1 MGGDEM
7 SQIPKKIAVIGGA
20 NMDIGGFCTGR
31 LLTEDSNPGFVSM
44 TIGGVGR
51 NIAENLVR
59 MGLDVELI
67 TAIGGDDNGRAIL
80 ADCREKGIG
89 TSLSLMEKDMR
100 SSVYLFISDS
110 DGDMH
115 CAVNDM
121 EIQERIS
128 PEAMA
133 QRIGAINKMDAAV
146 IDANLRPETIEYLA
160 KNLTI
165 PIFADAVSAA
175 KVMRLKAALPHLYA
189 FKPNRIEA
197 ELLTGISISNAGDA
211 ERAARAI
218 AQMGVQRVCLSMSV
232 EGAVCAQGDR
242 CIRVPGRKLEMVNA
256 TGAGDAFTAALVWAY
271 TKDLSLEE
279 SCMAGMAAASIAVES
294 VSAVNP
300 QMSEQKLQHRI
311 QELMIQEEEL

>member
-1 MGGDEM
+1 MPQTPM
-7 SQIPKKIAVIGGA
+7 RIAVIGGA
-20 NMDIGGFCTGR
+20 NMDIGGFSANRILDG
-31 LLTEDSNPGFVSM
+31 DSNPGRVSM

-59 MGLDVELI
+59 MGLDVEMI
-67 TAIGGDDNGRAIL
+67 TAIGGDANGQAIL

-89 TSLSLMEKDMR
+89 TSLCLMEADMR
-100 SSVYLFISDS
+100 SSVYLFISDA

-121 EIQERIS
+121 EIQEKIS

-133 QRIGAINKMDAAV
+133 ERIDVLNSMDAAV

-175 KVMRLKAALPHLYA
+175 KVLRLKSALPYLYA

-197 ELLTGISISNAGDA
+197 ELLTGISIRNADDA
-211 ERAARAI
+211 ALAAKAI
-218 AQMGVQRVCLSMSV
+218 VAMGVKRVCLSMSV
-232 EGAVCAQGDR
+232 EGAVCAEAEK
-242 CIRVPGRKLEMVNA
+242 CVRVPGRKLTMVNA

-271 TKDLSLEE
+271 TKNLSLEE
-279 SCMAGMAAASIAVES
+279 GCMAGMAAASIAVES

-300 QMSEQKLQHRI
+300 QMSEQRLQQRI
-311 QELMIQEEEL
+311 QKLMQQEETL

>member
-1 MGGDEM
+1 M
-7 SQIPKKIAVIGGA
+7 SQNRKKIAVIGGA
-20 NMDIGGFCTGR
+20 NMDIGGFSANKI
-31 LLTEDSNPGFVSM
+31 LDEDSNPGRVSM

-51 NIAENLVR
+51 NIAENLAR
-59 MGLDVELI
+59 MGLDVELV
-67 TAIGGDDNGRAIL
+67 TAIGGDSNGKAIL
-80 ADCREKGIG
+80 ADCAEKGVG
-89 TSLSLMEKDMR
+89 TSLCLIEKDMR

-121 EIQERIS
+121 EIQEKIS

-133 QRIGAINKMDAAV
+133 ERIDAINRMDAAV

-160 KNLTI
+160 KNLKI

-175 KVMRLKAALPHLYA
+175 KVLRLKPALPYLHG

-197 ELLTGISISNAGDA
+197 ELLTGISIRNADDA
-211 ERAARAI
+211 CRAAMAI
-218 AQMGVQRVCLSMSV
+218 AQMGVRRVCLSMSV
-232 EGAVCAQGDR
+232 EGAVCAEGNR
-242 CIRVPGRKLEMVNA
+242 CIRVPGRKLDMVNA
-256 TGAGDAFTAALVWAY
+256 TGAGDAFTAALVWAH

-300 QMSEQKLQHRI
+300 EMSEQELQLRI
-311 QELMIQEEEL
+311 QELM

>member
-1 MGGDEM
+1 MPRM
-7 SQIPKKIAVIGGA
+7 PMKIAVIGGA
-20 NMDIGGFCTGR
+20 NMDIGGFSANKI
-31 LLTEDSNPGFVSM
+31 LDSDSNPGRVSM

-67 TAIGGDDNGRAIL
+67 TAIGGDGNGQAIL

-89 TSLSLMEKDMR
+89 TSLSLIEKDMC
-100 SSVYLFISDS
+100 SSVYLFISDA

-121 EIQERIS
+121 QIQERIS

-133 QRIGAINKMDAAV
+133 ERVDAINRMDAAV

-160 KNLTI
+160 KNLRI

-175 KVMRLKAALPHLYA
+175 KVARLKAALPYLYG

-197 ELLTGISISNAGDA
+197 ELLTGIPIRNADDA
-211 ERAARAI
+211 ALAAKAI
-218 AQMGVQRVCLSMSV
+218 VRMGVRRVCLSMSV
-232 EGAVCAQGDR
+232 EGAVCAEGEK
-242 CIRVPGRKLEMVNA
+242 CIRVPGRKLDMVNA

-271 TKDLSLEE
+271 TKNLSLEE
-279 SCMAGMAAASIAVES
+279 SCVAGMAAASIAVES

-300 QMSEQKLQHRI
+300 RMSEHKLQHRI